1 MEELLGRR
9 LRHQRRYPRSWTAS
23 TSLKSNAA
31 SPNDDVVEADVVDE
45 DDVVDEIDTY
55 DAGAVAEMNRRCD

>member
-31 SPNDDVVEADVVDE
+31 SPNDDVVDE
-45 DDVVDEIDTY
+45 DDVDDEMDAY